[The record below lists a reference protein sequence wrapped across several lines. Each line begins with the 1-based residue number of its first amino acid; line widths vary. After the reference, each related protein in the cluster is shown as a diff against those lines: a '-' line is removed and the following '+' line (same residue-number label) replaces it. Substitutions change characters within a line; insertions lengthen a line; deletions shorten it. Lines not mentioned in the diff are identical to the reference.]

1 VQVIVNGVGLSF
13 GEVRVLDAVD
23 LALEPGECVAL
34 VGPSGSGKSTLLGV
48 VGGLIPPDEGSV
60 HRLPVGSPLVTWI
73 TQTTSVLARRSVL
86 DNVRLGLYATGTGPD
101 EAIESATRALTA
113 VGLEHLAQR
122 RASSLS
128 GGERQRLVVARA
140 LIAQPGLVLA
150 DEPTAQL
157 DRQNADAMVDSLID
171 NRPRET
177 TVVIATHDP
186 LVAARCD
193 RVLRIE
199 SGTVLE
205 R

>member
-1 VQVIVNGVGLSF
+1 MIVAGVGLSF

-23 LALEPGECVAL
+23 LTLGPGECVAL

-48 VGGLIPPDEGSV
+48 LGGLIPPDEGSV
-60 HRLPVGSPLVTWI
+60 RHLPVESRLVTWI

-86 DNVRLGLYATGTGPD
+86 DNVRLGLYATGAEPD
-101 EAIESATRALTA
+101 EAIGRATSALTA
-113 VGLEHLAQR
+113 VGLERFAQR

-140 LIAQPGLVLA
+140 LIARPGLVLA

-157 DRQNADAMVDSLID
+157 DRHNADAMVNSLID
-171 NRPRET
+171 NRPSET
-177 TVVIATHDP
+177 TTVIATHDP

-193 RVLRIE
+193 RLLRIE
-199 SGTVLE
+199 SGAVLE
-205 R
+205 Q